1 MSGHDCSE
9 ALSRMMWFI
18 DNELD
23 QADCA
28 QIQSHL
34 DECAPCLDRY
44 NLERAVKTLV
54 SRSCSETAPDALRER
69 IHLKISSIQ
78 VSYQTSEDT

>member
-1 MSGHDCSE
+1 MEVHDCSA

-34 DECAPCLDRY
+34 DECAPCLDKY
-44 NLERAVKTLV
+44 QLERAVKELV
-54 SRSCSETAPDALRER
+54 SRSCSEAAPEGLRER
-69 IHLKISSIQ
+69 IHLRIQ
-78 VSYQTSEDT
+78 SVQITLESGPDL

>member
-1 MSGHDCSE
+1 MSDHDCSE

-54 SRSCSETAPDALRER
+54 SKSCGETAPDGLRER
-69 IHLKISSIQ
+69 IHLQISTVQI
-78 VSYQTSEDT
+78 SYHASEDT

>member
-1 MSGHDCSE
+1 MEVHDCSE

-34 DECAPCLDRY
+34 DECAPCLDKY
-44 NLERAVKTLV
+44 NLERTVKALV
-54 SRSCSETAPDALRER
+54 SRSCSESAPAALRAR
-69 IHLKISSIQ
+69 IQMSIQ
-78 VSYQTSEDT
+78 SVQVTYRTAEDR

>member
-1 MSGHDCSE
+1 MEVHDCSE

-34 DECAPCLDRY
+34 DECAPCLDKY
-44 NLERAVKTLV
+44 NLERTVKALV
-54 SRSCSETAPDALRER
+54 SRSCSESAPDALRER
-69 IHLKISSIQ
+69 IHVSIQ
-78 VSYQTSEDT
+78 SVQITYQASEDH